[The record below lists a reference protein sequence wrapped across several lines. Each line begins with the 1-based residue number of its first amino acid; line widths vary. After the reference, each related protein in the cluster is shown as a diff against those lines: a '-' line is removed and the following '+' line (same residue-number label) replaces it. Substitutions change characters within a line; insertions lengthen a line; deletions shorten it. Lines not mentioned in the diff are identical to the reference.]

1 MLRALAI
8 AISLALNLAFWGTF
22 VLAGGLVKLLT
33 FGELR
38 RRVIRTLPRLAEC
51 WVACNNFIFDLFLDT
66 RWEIEG
72 VEGLRRDE
80 HYLVISNHISWVD
93 IFAVLRAFH
102 GRAPFIRFFLKHVL
116 IWAPFVGQ
124 AAWALGFPFM
134 RRYTPEYLQQHP
146 EKRGRDL
153 ETTRIACRR
162 FRHLPVSILN
172 FVEGTR
178 FSRDKHEEQESPY
191 RFLLR
196 PRVGGIAFV
205 LASLAEQIDALYDI
219 TMIYPIFNTGR
230 DVSMWDFVSNRVPWV
245 RVIAR
250 RIDVPEEFRCDA
262 ITEPGPARERFKQW
276 VEQIWRE
283 KDERIGQ
290 VLDARTSRQSAVG
303 GRQ

>member
-8 AISLALNLAFWGTF
+8 IIGLTLNLAFWGTF
-22 VLAGGLVKLLT
+22 VLGGGLVKLLT

-38 RRVIRTLPRLAEC
+38 RKVIRTLPKLAER
-51 WVACNNFIFDLFLDT
+51 WVACNDVIFDLFLST

-72 VEGLRRDE
+72 VEDLRRDE
-80 HYLVISNHISWVD
+80 HYLVISNHISWID

-102 GRAPFIRFFLKHVL
+102 LRAPFIRFFLKHAL
-116 IWAPFVGQ
+116 AWAPFAGQ

-134 RRYTPEYLQQHP
+134 RRYTPEYLAQHP

-153 ETTRIACRR
+153 ETTRLACRR

-172 FVEGTR
+172 YVEGTR
-178 FSRDKHEEQESPY
+178 FSREKHEDQESPY

-196 PRVGGIAFV
+196 PRVGGIGFV

-219 TMIYPIFNTGR
+219 TIIYPTR
-230 DVSMWDFVSNRVPWV
+230 DASMWDFVRNRVPWI

-250 RIDVPEEFRCDA
+250 RIDVPEEFRSDA
-262 ITEPGPARERFKQW
+262 ITEPGLAREHFKQW
-276 VEQIWRE
+276 IEQIWRE
-283 KDERIGQ
+283 KDERIAQ
-290 VLDARTSRQSAVG
+290 VMKRVKSEG
-303 GRQ
+303 